1 LPAFVSENDSRFEPA
16 LAQIAPVER
25 VGEKATRLGE
35 WLFKN
40 MTHVKHRA
48 VL

>member
-1 LPAFVSENDSRFEPA
+1 MTHALSRRLRKSLQWSE
-16 LAQIAPVER
+16 L
-25 VGEKATRLGE
+25 GEKATRLGE

>member
-1 LPAFVSENDSRFEPA
+1 MNHA
-16 LAQIAPVER
+16 L
-25 VGEKATRLGE
+25 GEKATRLGE

-40 MTHVKHRA
+40 MTHVKHHA